1 MTVEGKVAKIL
12 NSREIVINKGSEDGV
27 KTGMKFSVQEQETTI
42 IDPGSGEK
50 LGQLTRPKISVEA
63 MEVEPRFSIARTFE
77 TYQAQNP
84 EAMYLSSAFP
94 RHITR
99 VKKIRTQSD
108 FEYREDSVSV
118 SVGDTVVEI
127 TK

>member
-1 MTVEGKVAKIL
+1 MVEGKVAKIL
-12 NSREIVINKGSEDGV
+12 NSREIVINKGAEDGV
-27 KTGMKFSVQEQETTI
+27 KTGMKFNVQERETTI
-42 IDPGSGEK
+42 VDPDSNDN
-50 LGQLTRPKISVEA
+50 LGQLMRPKISVEV
-63 MEVEPRFSIARTFE
+63 MQVDSRFSVARTFE

-84 EAMYLSSAFP
+84 DAMHISSVLP
-94 RHITR
+94 KYITR

-108 FEYREDSVSV
+108 FEYREDSVNV